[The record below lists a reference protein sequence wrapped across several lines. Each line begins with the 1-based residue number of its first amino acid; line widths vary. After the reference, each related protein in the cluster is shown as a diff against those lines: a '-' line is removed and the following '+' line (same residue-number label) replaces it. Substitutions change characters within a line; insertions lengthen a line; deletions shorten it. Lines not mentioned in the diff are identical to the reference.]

1 MSYLDSHDKDIK
13 ALKEELL
20 RICWFMR
27 GGIGYSEA
35 MELSAQDRAI
45 IGDIVKSNL
54 ELAKES
60 KMPFW

>member
-35 MELSAQDRAI
+35 MELSPQDRAI

>member
-1 MSYLDSHDKDIK
+1 MTYIESHDKDIK

-27 GGIGYSEA
+27 GGIAYSEA
-35 MELSAQDRAI
+35 LELCPQDRAI
-45 IGDIVKSNL
+45 IGEIVKSNL

>member
-1 MSYLDSHDKDIK
+1 VSYLDSHDKDIK